1 MSKLRST
8 IRAFSLAALVAG
20 SSPAAA
26 DVASVVPDGGDRTDV
41 TALMRRVAL
50 AYADATRGTIGVRST
65 SLLTIEAPLFHRRIA
80 DDGWFVFADGSLA
93 RSSTPPDPRRP
104 QLHDPYDARYLA
116 EYRFRF
122 VGCAGCRAGDVA
134 VAYES
139 PSRDAAHAT
148 GTLVIE
154 SATAHVVH
162 DTERP
167 YKLPWPTR
175 DGALEATWG
184 AAADGWFPQTIAGDF
199 VGRIGPFVGHA
210 RYAQTLSAYAR
221 FPNVDDAASSLGA
234 RPQAVAPDASP
245 AAHAP

>member
-1 MSKLRST
+1 MPHRARTALRALS
-8 IRAFSLAALVAG
+8 FAALVAG
-20 SSPAAA
+20 GSPVSA
-26 DVASVVPDGGDRTDV
+26 DVAPAPSDVGGQPDAS
-41 TALMRRVAL
+41 ALMRRVAR

-65 SLLTIEAPLFHRRIA
+65 SLLTIEAPFFHRRIA
-80 DDGWFVFADGSLA
+80 DNAWFVFADGTLA

-104 QLHDPYDARYLA
+104 QVHDPYDVRYLA

-122 VGCAGCRAGDVA
+122 APCPSCRAGDVA

-148 GTLVIE
+148 GTLVIDA
-154 SATAHVVH
+154 ATARVAH

-175 DGALEATWG
+175 EGALEATWG
-184 AAADGWFPQTIAGDF
+184 AAADGWFPQAIAGEF

-210 RYAQTLSAYAR
+210 RYAQTLFAYAR
-221 FPNVDDAASSLGA
+221 FASVEAAATSLGA
-234 RPQAVAPDASP
+234 RPQAVAPE
-245 AAHAP
+245 HAPAP